1 MKENSTYFG
10 QEGDKNL
17 PDSFRE
23 NPFSV
28 PENYFSDL
36 AGNIQSIVK
45 LTAKTDPESN
55 PFTVPTGYFEGL
67 SSVLK
72 MEIKKDGIFRKT
84 GFTTPADYFENA
96 QQAILGQVKIE
107 SIQSP
112 EEIVFQTAPNYFNTL
127 QSRIMNAIEED
138 KGLDSVE
145 EDGFSVPAAY
155 FENAKVSILAKI
167 KEDNVVEF
175 VPNQQEETPV
185 RKISVYRKWSKYV
198 AAACLVSI
206 LGIGSYSYLNSTD
219 QPTLTA
225 ATDNTELSEIPDEE
239 IANYL
244 AQSGDA
250 EDLIFFSNYN
260 EEIQEDH
267 STHAHDEDGI
277 CENVKEKDI
286 EDYLNYML

>member
-10 QEGDKNL
+10 HEEDKNL

-36 AGNIQSIVK
+36 AGNIQSVVK
-45 LTAKTDPESN
+45 LSAQIDPASN
-55 PFTVPTGYFEGL
+55 SFTIPTGYFEGL
-67 SSVLK
+67 SAALK
-72 MEIKKDGIFRKT
+72 MEINKNGRFRKT
-84 GFTTPADYFENA
+84 GFTTPTAYFENSK
-96 QQAILGQVKIE
+96 QALIGQVKIE
-107 SIQSP
+107 SIQQP
-112 EEIVFQTAPNYFNTL
+112 EEIVFQTNPNYFNTL

-138 KGLDSVE
+138 KEFDSVE
-145 EDGFSVPAAY
+145 DDGFAVPATY
-155 FENAKVSILAKI
+155 FESSKASILAKI
-167 KEDNVVEF
+167 KNDNVVELI
-175 VPNQQEETPV
+175 PNQQEDTPV
-185 RKISVYRKWSKYV
+185 RKISAYKKWSRYA

-219 QPTLTA
+219 EPTLA
-225 ATDNTELSEIPDEE
+225 AASDHTELSEIPDEA

-250 EDLIFFSNYN
+250 EDLMFFSNYS

-267 STHAHDEDGI
+267 STHAHDENGI
-277 CENVKEKDI
+277 CENVKEEDI